1 MAYIARS
8 SSVGCSLAIRKAAE
22 FSTAAAAAIGK
33 AEPAIAAAAETA
45 AVFSS
50 WLPREEGW
58 QGTASKSWE
67 SMKAVGAEELQLH
80 D

>member
-22 FSTAAAAAIGK
+22 FSTAAAAIGK
-33 AEPAIAAAAETA
+33 AEPAIAAAAATA

>member
-22 FSTAAAAAIGK
+22 FSTAAAAIGK

-50 WLPREEGW
+50 
-58 QGTASKSWE
+58 
-67 SMKAVGAEELQLH
+67 
-80 D
+80 

>member
-1 MAYIARS
+1 MAYIAR

-22 FSTAAAAAIGK
+22 FSTAAAAAAIGK
-33 AEPAIAAAAETA
+33 AEPAIAAAAATA

-67 SMKAVGAEELQLH
+67 SMKAVGAEELQQY
-80 D
+80 